1 MKIHFI
7 GIGGI
12 GVSALAQYYLT
23 QGHEVTGTDLSEGAM
38 ISRLKEKGAKIVI
51 GEHRAENL
59 AADADLL
66 VYTNATARDN
76 PEFLAAQK
84 KELKILSYPQA
95 LGQLTEKMYTIAVS
109 GMHGKSTTT
118 AMLAIAAIE
127 AGLDPTVIVGTKL
140 AEFDDSNFRAGKS
153 QYLILEAD
161 EYKAALLNY
170 RPDIAIILNLEEEH
184 LDFYRNLNHSMETF
198 KQYLVQIKS
207 GGTIILNRDDKNAIS
222 LDGKDQAFIT
232 YGLDDVEAKE
242 IKNVLRVP
250 GEHNVSNALAVF
262 KTLKLLGV
270 EEKTILAGLAK
281 FKGTWRRMELKGKIK
296 GALIYND
303 YGHHPTE
310 IKATL
315 KAARELPRSELAR
328 LWCVFQPHQHDRTW
342 KLFEKFKVAFDE
354 ADEVL
359 LLDIY
364 SVPGRETE
372 EVKQK
377 VSSQKLVR
385 AINKKNVRYA
395 ASFKEAEEILR
406 QELKSGDICL
416 IMGAGD
422 IVNLSQKLLTG

>member
-23 QGHEVTGTDLSEGAM
+23 QGHEVAGTDLSEGAM

-84 KELKILSYPQA
+84 RGLKILSYPQA

-118 AMLAIAAIE
+118 AMLAVAAIE

-153 QYLILEAD
+153 RYLIIEAD

-184 LDFYRNLNHSMETF
+184 LDFYRDLNHIMETF
-198 KQYLVQIKS
+198 KQYLAQIKS

-222 LDGKDQAFIT
+222 LDGKNQAFAT

-242 IKNVLRVP
+242 VKNVLRVP

-281 FKGTWRRMELKGKIK
+281 FKGTWRRMELKGKIN

-310 IKATL
+310 IRATL
-315 KAARELPRSELAR
+315 KAARELPRPELAR
-328 LWCVFQPHQHDRTW
+328 LWCVFQPHQYDRTW